1 MNKNAKMFISSR
13 SAAQSKAEAT
23 PIVTL
28 GGDIT
33 GPCKQEA
40 PVGSRASRARPPAA
54 IRRTPVKVAVETV
67 VVTSTQELERPFIN
81 TVVVGGAGAVI

>member
-1 MNKNAKMFISSR
+1 MTVR
-13 SAAQSKAEAT
+13 SKVFSCSYIGDKLSGWPYAAQSKAEAT

-40 PVGSRASRARPPAA
+40 PVGSRASRSRPPEAM
-54 IRRTPVKVAVETV
+54 RRTFVEVAVGT
-67 VVTSTQELERPFIN
+67 
-81 TVVVGGAGAVI
+81 

>member
-23 PIVTL
+23 PIVSL
-28 GGDIT
+28 GVDVAGIRT
-33 GPCKQEA
+33 QAA
-40 PVGSRASRARPPAA
+40 PAGSGTSRARPPAA

-67 VVTSTQELERPFIN
+67 VVTRTQELERPFIN